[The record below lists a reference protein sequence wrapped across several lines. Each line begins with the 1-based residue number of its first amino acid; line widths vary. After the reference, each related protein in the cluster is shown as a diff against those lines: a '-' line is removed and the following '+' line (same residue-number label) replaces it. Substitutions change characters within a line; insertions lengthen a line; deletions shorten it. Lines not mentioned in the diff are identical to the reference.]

1 MKTIRLLYFALILLA
16 AFSAEASA
24 DIVGD
29 ANDDNRITT
38 ADSVL
43 ALQMSVGSI
52 TPDIERADVSSD
64 GKVSSLDALM
74 ILMMAQKTQVRV
86 NSPDVISGTFD
97 ATIDIYNVVD
107 LDSGTFDL
115 SFDSSVVNVTDVR
128 NGGVNDT
135 YIRIDEWNF
144 VDSDTIRV
152 SFKCT
157 GDHAVSGSGHLA
169 TIKFVVTG
177 SQGDTSVLDISDGK
191 LAGVAAEEI
200 PALWFD
206 SDVTVGVPVTV
217 NAPEVVL
224 VTLGT
229 FNVTIDIEDVLN
241 LNAGQFD
248 LSFDSSVVNVTDV
261 ENGLV
266 NDTMMRINGWTFMDS
281 DTIRVVSSYPLPYDV
296 SGSGYLA
303 VITFAITGSLCD
315 TSVLDISNGTLAGIP
330 SDGMIDTGEIPAL
343 WYDSE
348 VAVGV
353 PVTVTA
359 PEVVSGRFDVTIDI
373 ENVVDLAAGQF
384 DLSFNSSV
392 VNATDLDDIDDI
404 YNMTGEVG
412 GDEVPVDACT
422 FMDRN
427 SIRLLFNPGIRG
439 AVSGSGSLATI
450 KFEVVGEDGDF
461 SFLNLSNGLLVD
473 KDQEFGKCNAIPAVW
488 INSMVT
494 IENPPDGQTHAVT
507 VYVKNLDDDDLDV
520 YLYIDG
526 NYKKYMS
533 IPPNSSCDYGEYEF
547 EDDEEE
553 LHSFKIEWF
562 DPGTGEHYE
571 KIIRS
576 YITSEKAVTLYVDAH
591 T

>member
-1 MKTIRLLYFALILLA
+1 MMKTIRLLYFALILLA

-38 ADSVL
+38 ADSAL

-115 SFDSSVVNVTDVR
+115 SFDSSVVDVTDVYA
-128 NGGVNDT
+128 GS
-135 YIRIDEWNF
+135 IDGTTVPVAWTF
-144 VDSDTIRV
+144 MDADTIRV
-152 SFKCT
+152 LLDFPEVQE
-157 GDHAVSGSGHLA
+157 VSGSGHLA

-177 SQGDTSVLDISDGK
+177 SQGDTSVLYISDGK

-248 LSFDSSVVNVTDV
+248 LSFNSSVVNVTDV

-266 NDTMMRINGWTFMDS
+266 NDTTMRIDGWWFMDS

-315 TSVLDISNGTLAGIP
+315 TSVLDISNGTLAGIH
-330 SDGMIDTGEIPAL
+330 SEGMIDTGEMPAL
-343 WYDSE
+343 WFDSE

-392 VNATDLDDIDDI
+392 VNVTDLDDIDDI

-412 GDEVPVDACT
+412 GDEVPVDMCT

-427 SIRLLFNPGIRG
+427 SIRLLFNPGVRG

-473 KDQEFGKCNAIPAVW
+473 KDQEFGKATLIPAVW
-488 INSMVT
+488 VNSIVT
-494 IENPPDGQTHAVT
+494 IENPPDRQTHAVT
-507 VYVKNLDDDDLDV
+507 VHDN
-520 YLYIDG
+520 
-526 NYKKYMS
+526 
-533 IPPNSSCDYGEYEF
+533 
-547 EDDEEE
+547 
-553 LHSFKIEWF
+553 
-562 DPGTGEHYE
+562 
-571 KIIRS
+571 
-576 YITSEKAVTLYVDAH
+576 
-591 T
+591 